1 MGGARIELLLADSET
16 KVEVARTEADRL
28 IGAGAQLLT
37 GGFHSA
43 HVAAI
48 SALAQQ
54 RRVPYLTNDLF
65 GKTATAGF
73 EAAHK
78 GANPGFEIVEVIPFP
93 ETAADLSTEVSRA
106 RAARPDAAALAASA
120 ALLAAHSTIV

>member
-1 MGGARIELLLADSET
+1 LLADSET

-28 IGAGAQLLT
+28 IGAGTQLLT
-37 GGFHSA
+37 GGFHST

-48 SALAQQ
+48 SSLAQQ
-54 RRVPYLTNDLF
+54 GRVPYLTNDLF

-120 ALLAAHSTIV
+120 ASLAAHSTIV